1 MQADWVCLCM
11 QVDTAERGFSFL
23 RDGPLDMRL
32 GPSAPHSAAEIVN
45 NWSEEELGR
54 IFREYGEERYWRHI
68 AQRIVEVQQPPGRFL
83 PPQLTE
89 LEL

>member
-1 MQADWVCLCM
+1 M
-11 QVDTAERGFSFL
+11 DTAERGFSFL

-45 NWSEEELGR
+45 NWSEDELGR

-68 AQRIVEVQQPPGRFL
+68 AQRIVEV
-83 PPQLTE
+83 
-89 LEL
+89 